1 MIITNENYKD
11 ILSTLSYLDSNDE
24 IIFTIDDVKLYYR
37 PVGSQFLNYIKGLGF
52 NANDI
57 IFRTL
62 EIDPYNF
69 CAKSYGSRPLGGIF
83 PAVPDDD
90 PRKLVQVT
98 YDLFEECRKRCSPPV
113 KKIELSDLSINLL
126 L

>member
-11 ILSTLSYLDSNDE
+11 ILPTLNEFDFEDK
-24 IIFTIDDVKLYYR
+24 IIFTVNEEEFDYR
-37 PVGSQFLNYIKGLGF
+37 SVSPRFLSYNKFGS
-52 NANDI
+52 NDI

-62 EIDPYNF
+62 EIDPYDF
-69 CAKSYGSRPLGGIF
+69 CTKSYGSRPFGGTF
-83 PAVPDDD
+83 PEVPDGD

-98 YDLFEECRKRCSPPV
+98 YDLFEECKKRCSHPV
-113 KKIELSDLSINLL
+113 KRIELSDLSINLL